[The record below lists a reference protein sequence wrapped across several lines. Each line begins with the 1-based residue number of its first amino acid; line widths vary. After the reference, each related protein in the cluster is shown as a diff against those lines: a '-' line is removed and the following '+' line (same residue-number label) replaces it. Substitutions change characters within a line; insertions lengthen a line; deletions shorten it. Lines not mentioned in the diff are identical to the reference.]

1 MLMLSIKMH
10 QVQAKEVEVSN
21 QVCWCANASVA
32 LSRARQCSAVLSCG
46 RLVGCTPLCST
57 VLGCTRLYS
66 AVLGCTRLVGCTR
79 RCSAVLRRSAVL
91 GCARPCEIPRP
102 SHTMI
107 ILGTRELGLVKDTP
121 GWTSPISSC
130 AGPPL
135 DKSRLIRCPSEN
147 RNYV

>member
-1 MLMLSIKMH
+1 MLSIKMH

-32 LSRARQCSAVLSCG
+32 LSRARLCSAVVGWSAVPRCAPLYSAV
-46 RLVGCTPLCST
+46 LV
-57 VLGCTRLYS
+57 CTRLYS
-66 AVLGCTRLVGCTR
+66 AVLGCTR